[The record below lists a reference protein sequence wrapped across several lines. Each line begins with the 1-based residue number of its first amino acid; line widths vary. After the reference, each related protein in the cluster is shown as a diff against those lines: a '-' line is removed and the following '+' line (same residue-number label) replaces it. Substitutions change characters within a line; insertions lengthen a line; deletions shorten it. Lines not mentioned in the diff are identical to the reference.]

1 MVEVLLADILQVA
14 HVSRS
19 RFIQPSIGSCGR
31 CNALYEFN
39 QFRGVTLLGILK
51 LNQNR
56 IQARVL
62 MIIITEY
69 GTVIFF
75 KLFFQRTNKIKVRK
89 FSRLQANIIPGMY
102 KTTILITDMM

>member
-1 MVEVLLADILQVA
+1 
-14 HVSRS
+14 
-19 RFIQPSIGSCGR
+19 
-31 CNALYEFN
+31 
-39 QFRGVTLLGILK
+39 
-51 LNQNR
+51 
-56 IQARVL
+56 